1 MKIFVS
7 YSRNDA
13 GDFAVQIYESLMD
26 EHDVFTDIHNI
37 QLGDI
42 WSNTIEKN
50 ISACDMFIIIVT
62 HTALKSAEIEKEV
75 LQAQRE
81 NKKIIPCF
89 FRDIEKHEKKWGLE
103 NIQGIK
109 FDDKFELSRNLYSK
123 IHSESIEASTVSN
136 NLSTLDLK
144 SVKKTNTAASTP
156 TIKSNTSNMYEKK
169 DVLPPSDVGTRALGD
184 SGIHSTPKS
193 REAESSNKERKYTGI
208 DISTIQS
215 KGFRFKIIL
224 MPIIVVAIIAV
235 VVAISLFNTG
245 SSPRESIIPLSN
257 TTQAYQFINSWG
269 SEGSGEG
276 QFISPRSIFVD
287 SSGNVYVVDTL
298 NHRIQKFD
306 SNGTFMKTWGS
317 LRFWRRTV

>member
-169 DVLPPSDVGTRALGD
+169 ETLPPSNVNRGAIGG
-184 SGIHSTPKS
+184 SGVPSPPIYTAS
-193 REAESSNKERKYTGI
+193 EYDNDERKYTETDKSNRKSQGI
-208 DISTIQS
+208 NL
-215 KGFRFKIIL
+215 KLIII
-224 MPIIVVAIIAV
+224 PIIAVAIIGLLVAV
-235 VVAISLFNTG
+235 SLFN
-245 SSPRESIIPLSN
+245 
-257 TTQAYQFINSWG
+257 
-269 SEGSGEG
+269 
-276 QFISPRSIFVD
+276 
-287 SSGNVYVVDTL
+287 
-298 NHRIQKFD
+298 
-306 SNGTFMKTWGS
+306 NGTWFIHHINISKLGEI
-317 LRFWRRTV
+317 